1 MRWRVGEERER
12 LKRHQS
18 SESHTHTH
26 HIITSATEITF
37 SSMSVCLFVS
47 WLVGEQDCIKT
58 TEQISVKLGGQMGF
72 SPEWTPSTLSVDA
85 NGQLQECFQVAGI
98 LDPVSLND
106 TGLSSFI
113 LDWTNK

>member
-1 MRWRVGEERER
+1 M
-12 LKRHQS
+12 KRGRGLSDIKAVNQ
-18 SESHTHTH
+18 THT
-26 HIITSATEITF
+26 TLLPLPKRLRF
-37 SSMSVCLFVS
+37 QPCLFVCL
-47 WLVGEQDCIKT
+47 LVGEQDNIKT
-58 TEQISVKLGGQMGF
+58 TEQISVKLGGRMGL

-85 NGQLQECFQVAGI
+85 NGRLQECFQVAGI